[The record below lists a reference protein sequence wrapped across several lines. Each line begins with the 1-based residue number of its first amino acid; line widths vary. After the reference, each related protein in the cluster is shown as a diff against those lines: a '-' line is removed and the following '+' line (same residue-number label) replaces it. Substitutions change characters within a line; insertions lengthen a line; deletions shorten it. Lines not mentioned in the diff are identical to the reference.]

1 MFKNLLRITVSVGLM
16 IFATVSRAETPSV
29 KELSK
34 GITAFLCTHVNN
46 NLENKPFIFIEGKDG
61 WSLNDTPD
69 ISVSKTE
76 NGFMLKFTSPFEGI
90 GVFNEDKDKYGS
102 WKFEYLGEGGSMKST
117 CTLQNDFAFIL
128 TKALIPK
135 IVKNADDLVQAR
147 NNARDALLSEK
158 YLSQRLQ
165 TKLDEALEELKATQS
180 QIANLKA
187 RKPIL
192 AFKPEILRKLVL
204 NIRQCWNVP
213 VGLENDSSNV
223 IIMGIKLSID
233 GNLEENPVNLSPNS
247 GVGMIQAYEAA
258 RRAVLRCQPYKL
270 PADAYEYWREMEI
283 ELDPSEMVVK

>member
-1 MFKNLLRITVSVGLM
+1 MFKNLLRISVSIGLI

-34 GITAFLCTHVNN
+34 GITAFLCTEVNK
-46 NLENKPFIFIEGKDG
+46 LENLPYIFIEGKDG
-61 WSLNDTPD
+61 WSLNGTPD
-69 ISVSKTE
+69 ISVSKTD
-76 NGFMLKFTSPFEGI
+76 NGFMLKFPSPFEGI
-90 GVFNEDKDKYGS
+90 GVFNEDKDKDGS

-117 CTLQNDFAFIL
+117 CTIQNDFAFIL

-135 IVKNADDLVQAR
+135 IVKNADELVEAK

-158 YLSQRLQ
+158 YKSQRLQ
-165 TKLDEALEELKATQS
+165 NKLDEALEELKATQT

-213 VGLENDSSNV
+213 IGLENDSSNV
-223 IIMGIKLSID
+223 IIMGIKLGID
-233 GNLEENPVNLSPNS
+233 GNLEEDPINLSPNS
-247 GVGMIQAYEAA
+247 GVGMIRAYEAA

>member
-1 MFKNLLRITVSVGLM
+1 MFKNLLRITVSIGLM
-16 IFATVSRAETPSV
+16 IFANVSRAETPSV

-34 GITAFLCTHVNN
+34 GITAFLCTEVNK
-46 NLENKPFIFIEGKDG
+46 LENVPYIFIEGKDG
-61 WSLNDTPD
+61 WSLNGTPD
-69 ISVSKTE
+69 ISVSKTD
-76 NGFMLKFTSPFEGI
+76 NGFMLKFPSPFEGI
-90 GVFNEDKDKYGS
+90 GVFNEDKDKDGS
-102 WKFEYLGEGGSMKST
+102 WKFEYLGEGGSLKST
-117 CTLQNDFAFIL
+117 CTIQNDFAFIL
-128 TKALIPK
+128 TTALIPK
-135 IVKNADDLVQAR
+135 IVKNADELVEAK
-147 NNARDALLSEK
+147 NKARDALLSEK

-223 IIMGIKLSID
+223 IIMGIKLGID
-233 GNLEENPVNLSPNS
+233 GNLEEDPVNLSPNS

-258 RRAVLRCQPYKL
+258 RRAVIRCQPYKL
-270 PADAYEYWREMEI
+270 PADAYEYWQEMEI

>member
-1 MFKNLLRITVSVGLM
+1 MFKNLLRITVSIGLI

-34 GITAFLCTHVNN
+34 GITAFLCTEVN
-46 NLENKPFIFIEGKDG
+46 NLENVPYIFIEGKDG
-61 WSLNDTPD
+61 WSLNGTPD
-69 ISVSKTE
+69 ISVSKTD
-76 NGFMLKFTSPFEGI
+76 NGFMLKFPSPFEGI
-90 GVFNEDKDKYGS
+90 GVFNEDKDKDGS

-117 CTLQNDFAFIL
+117 CTIQNDFAFIL
-128 TKALIPK
+128 TTALIPK
-135 IVKNADDLVQAR
+135 IVKNADELVEAK

-158 YLSQRLQ
+158 YKSQRLQ
-165 TKLDEALEELKATQS
+165 NKLDEALEELKATQT

-213 VGLENDSSNV
+213 IGLENDSSNV
-223 IIMGIKLSID
+223 IIMGIKLGID
-233 GNLEENPVNLSPNS
+233 GNLEEDPINLSPNS